1 MEQVRKNDRGI
12 NTPMLRYTG
21 DPFAPASHTYQIADL
36 KTFNMSTIVDSGYGP
51 TVVGRISDLGP
62 VAPLAL
68 AAFWEAAFAFEAGPL
83 STWRN

>member
-1 MEQVRKNDRGI
+1 MERVRKNDRGI
-12 NTPMLRYTG
+12 NSPMLRYTG
-21 DPFAPASHTYQIADL
+21 DAFAPASHTYQTTDL
-36 KTFNMSTIVDSGYGP
+36 KTFNLTTMADSGYAP
-51 TVVGRISDLGP
+51 TAVGRVADLGP